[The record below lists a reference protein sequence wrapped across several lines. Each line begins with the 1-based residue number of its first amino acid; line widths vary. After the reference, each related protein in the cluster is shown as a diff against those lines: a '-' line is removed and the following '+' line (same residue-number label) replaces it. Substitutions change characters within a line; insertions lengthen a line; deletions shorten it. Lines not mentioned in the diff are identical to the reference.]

1 MRIRWISL
9 VPGIILAL
17 LGILWSLQG
26 ANLVGGSTMS
36 GQVIWIWIGVPVA
49 IVGLGLIFLGV
60 RPRERRA

>member
-49 IVGLGLIFLGV
+49 LVGLGLVVLGV
-60 RPRERRA
+60 RPRERRT